1 MFQLF
6 YWIGRQN
13 NRKKPC
19 TQTSQKMNKLTCKY
33 ISSCL
38 CLWSSRCCCLKSSS
52 LRRSSSSLRCS
63 SSWRRISSCLLI
75 DRQKQNISHWLRF
88 WAGSICLVQNL
99 SDVNVVAQFYLRT
112 TLLLSFTLLYDHIV
126 VCAVTMYLKNTTLF
140 QRQYWTTTKI
150 YHNNSTVNL
159 SKCYSSY

>member
-19 TQTSQKMNKLTCKY
+19 TQTSQKTNKLTCKY

-63 SSWRRISSCLLI
+63 SSWRRISSCLLM

-99 SDVNVVAQFYLRT
+99 SGVMFWPILPLEQICYFPSFWCMIILWFV
-112 TLLLSFTLLYDHIV
+112 LLQCIWKIQNCTKGNIEQQQKSFTIIQ
-126 VCAVTMYLKNTTLF
+126 T
-140 QRQYWTTTKI
+140 
-150 YHNNSTVNL
+150 
-159 SKCYSSY
+159 